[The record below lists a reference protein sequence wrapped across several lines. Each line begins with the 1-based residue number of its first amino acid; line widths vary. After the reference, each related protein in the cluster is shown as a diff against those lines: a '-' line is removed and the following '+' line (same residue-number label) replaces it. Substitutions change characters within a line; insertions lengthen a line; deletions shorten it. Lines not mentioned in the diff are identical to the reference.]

1 MNLRER
7 GAFERDAELPNADEL
22 IMYDFLSEQSRSATR
37 TIRSRQ
43 ELTASLEHEGD
54 QATATIAAA
63 VRSMAVPDEEGPE
76 VLGVEV
82 NAQDYFQHVT
92 HPRVLQ
98 CFYLGCQ
105 CDPCSASLLG
115 RSFACR
121 RRTPPH
127 ATCVVFSSSHSS
139 ACRLCCLV
147 VVALLRMP
155 PVLSGR
161 RRTPPHATCV
171 VWSSSHPSA
180 CHLC

>member
-1 MNLRER
+1 MTFHQASKLKGGNPENPDCPISKAVWSVCMRLRER
-7 GAFERDAELPNADEL
+7 GAFERDPEAPDSDDL
-22 IMYDFLSEQSRSATR
+22 IMYDFLAEQSRSATR
-37 TIRSRQ
+37 TISSRQ

-63 VRSMAVPDEEGPE
+63 VKSMAVPDEEGPE

-82 NAQDYFQHVT
+82 NPQDYFQHVT

-139 ACRLCCLV
+139 AC
-147 VVALLRMP
+147 
-155 PVLSGR
+155 
-161 RRTPPHATCV
+161 
-171 VWSSSHPSA
+171 
-180 CHLC
+180 HLCF